1 MYNIN
6 IFSSKGGAFMDK
18 KNKNEVSV
26 NDLES
31 VSGGSG
37 MVGMANPYDTP
48 EKKAAY
54 EQYKNGEIT
63 AAELTK
69 ILNS

>member
-6 IFSSKGGAFMDK
+6 IFIPKRGASMDK

-37 MVGMANPYDTP
+37 ISMANPYDTP

-69 ILNS
+69 IINS